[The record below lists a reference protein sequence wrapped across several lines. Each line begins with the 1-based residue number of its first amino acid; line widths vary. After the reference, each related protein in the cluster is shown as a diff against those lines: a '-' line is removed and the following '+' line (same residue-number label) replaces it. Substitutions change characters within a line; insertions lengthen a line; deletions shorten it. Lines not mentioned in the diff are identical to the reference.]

1 MSLADGYQPQQG
13 LGALFRTETVS
24 RLTPPSGS
32 PRRSIP
38 SSRRSSAPDVA
49 TDPLEPLSQKTT
61 ASIIAGR
68 IRAAIMSGAFP
79 PGTQLSEVELAARLR
94 VSRGPVREALQRLIQ
109 EGLLRSERNRGVF
122 VTTLD
127 EDDVIDIYLSRRVIE
142 RAAVVAVL
150 RRSDGEA
157 VDRLAKIVQR
167 MDVATRSRRWAE
179 VADLDLSFHETL
191 VEASGSKRLKRM
203 LQTLLAET
211 RMCLTALEPRYPI
224 RHEIVEEHAR
234 LLDALRRGDKEEV
247 LRLLD
252 GHLDDAVR
260 ALTGG
265 AAGTADRSGSGP
277 TG

>member
-1 MSLADGYQPQQG
+1 
-13 LGALFRTETVS
+13 
-24 RLTPPSGS
+24 
-32 PRRSIP
+32 
-38 SSRRSSAPDVA
+38 
-49 TDPLEPLSQKTT
+49 
-61 ASIIAGR
+61 
-68 IRAAIMSGAFP
+68 MSGAFP
-79 PGTQLSEVELAARLR
+79 PGMQLGEVELAARLR
-94 VSRGPVREALQRLIQ
+94 VSRGPVREAMQRLIQ

-142 RAAVVAVL
+142 RAAVLTVL
-150 RRSDGEA
+150 RRGDGEA
-157 VDRLAKIVQR
+157 VDRLEKIVQR
-167 MDVATRSRRWAE
+167 MDVATRSRRWAK

-224 RHEIVEEHAR
+224 RHEIVEEHAK
-234 LLDALRRGDKEEV
+234 LLSALRRGDKEEV

-265 AAGTADRSGSGP
+265 AAATADRSGSAP